1 MNDVMPVVASGFD
14 TKVVLEQKIEYL
26 EMKAQEVASDGN
38 SGAIRYRQMEL
49 LLNEID
55 RLRADLLQIELSD
68 MYQEINA
75 NAEFIE
81 QNETSSSGNVE

>member
-1 MNDVMPVVASGFD
+1 MPIVASGFD

-38 SGAIRYRQMEL
+38 SGAIRHRQMEL

-55 RLRADLLQIELSD
+55 RLRVDLLHIELSD
-68 MYQEINA
+68 MYQEINT
-75 NAEFIE
+75 NAESIE
-81 QNETSSSGNVE
+81 QNETSLSGNVD

>member
-1 MNDVMPVVASGFD
+1 MPIIASGFD

-38 SGAIRYRQMEL
+38 SGAIRHRQMEL

-75 NAEFIE
+75 NAESIE

>member
-1 MNDVMPVVASGFD
+1 MPIVTSRFD

-38 SGAIRYRQMEL
+38 SGAIRHRQMEL

-55 RLRADLLQIELSD
+55 RLRADLLQIELND

-75 NAEFIE
+75 NAESIE
-81 QNETSSSGNVE
+81 QTETSPSGNVE

>member
-1 MNDVMPVVASGFD
+1 MPVVASWFD

-38 SGAIRYRQMEL
+38 SGAIRHRQMEL

-75 NAEFIE
+75 NAESIE

>member
-1 MNDVMPVVASGFD
+1 MPIVPSGFD

-38 SGAIRYRQMEL
+38 SGAIRHRQMEL

-75 NAEFIE
+75 NAESIE

>member
-1 MNDVMPVVASGFD
+1 MPVVASGFD

-38 SGAIRYRQMEL
+38 SGAIRHRQMEL

-75 NAEFIE
+75 NAESIE

>member
-1 MNDVMPVVASGFD
+1 MPIVASGFD

-38 SGAIRYRQMEL
+38 SGAIRHRQMEL

-75 NAEFIE
+75 NAESIE

>member
-1 MNDVMPVVASGFD
+1 MPIVASGFD

-26 EMKAQEVASDGN
+26 EMKAQEVA
-38 SGAIRYRQMEL
+38 RL

-75 NAEFIE
+75 NAESIE
-81 QNETSSSGNVE
+81 

>member
-1 MNDVMPVVASGFD
+1 MSIVASGFD

-38 SGAIRYRQMEL
+38 SGAIRHRQMEL

-75 NAEFIE
+75 NAESIE